1 MCLITIQ
8 ETGSSDMARELEL
21 LAKEYA
27 KKPVTVLRTNLNLY
41 QSSIGTVAAP
51 FLKQVAAQAKKD
63 KVSTVTIV
71 AIIKEP
77 E

>member
-1 MCLITIQ
+1 
-8 ETGSSDMARELEL
+8 MARELEL

-27 KKPVTVLRTNLNLY
+27 KNPVTVLRTNLNLY

>member
-1 MCLITIQ
+1 
-8 ETGSSDMARELEL
+8 MARELEL

-41 QSSIGTVAAP
+41 QTPISTVAAM

-63 KVSTVTIV
+63 KTASVTLV
-71 AIIKEP
+71 AVIKES

>member
-1 MCLITIQ
+1 
-8 ETGSSDMARELEL
+8 MARELEL

-27 KKPVTVLRTNLNLY
+27 KNPVTVLRTNLNLY

-51 FLKQVAAQAKKD
+51 FLKQVAAQAKKY
-63 KVSTVTIV
+63 KTESVTLV
-71 AIIKEP
+71 AIIKES

>member
-1 MCLITIQ
+1 
-8 ETGSSDMARELEL
+8 MARELEL

-27 KKPVTVLRTNLNLY
+27 KNPVTVLRSNLNLY

-51 FLKQVAAQAKKD
+51 FLKQVAAQAKKE

-71 AIIKEP
+71 AVIKEP

>member
-1 MCLITIQ
+1 
-8 ETGSSDMARELEL
+8 MARELEL

-27 KKPVTVLRTNLNLY
+27 KNPVTVLRTNLNLY
-41 QSSIGTVAAP
+41 QSPISTAAAQ
-51 FLKQVAAQAKKD
+51 FLKQVAAQAKKE

>member
-1 MCLITIQ
+1 
-8 ETGSSDMARELEL
+8 MARELEL

-27 KKPVTVLRTNLNLY
+27 KNPVTVIRTNLNLY

-51 FLKQVAAQAKKD
+51 FLKQVATQAKKD
-63 KVSTVTIV
+63 KTASVTLV
-71 AIIKEP
+71 AVIKES

>member
-1 MCLITIQ
+1 
-8 ETGSSDMARELEL
+8 MARELEL

-27 KKPVTVLRTNLNLY
+27 KNPVTVIRTNLNLY

-51 FLKQVAAQAKKD
+51 FLKQVATQAKKD
-63 KVSTVTIV
+63 KNASVTLV
-71 AIIKEP
+71 AIIKES

>member
-1 MCLITIQ
+1 
-8 ETGSSDMARELEL
+8 MARELEL

-27 KKPVTVLRTNLNLY
+27 KNPVTVLRTNLNLY
-41 QSSIGTVAAP
+41 QSPISTAAAP

-63 KVSTVTIV
+63 TVSSVTLV
-71 AIIKEP
+71 AVIKES

>member
-1 MCLITIQ
+1 
-8 ETGSSDMARELEL
+8 MARELEL

-27 KKPVTVLRTNLNLY
+27 KNPVTVLRTNLNLY
-41 QSSIGTVAAP
+41 QSSISTVAAP

-63 KVSTVTIV
+63 KVSSVTLV
-71 AIIKEP
+71 AVIKEP

>member
-1 MCLITIQ
+1 
-8 ETGSSDMARELEL
+8 MARELEL

-27 KKPVTVLRTNLNLY
+27 KNPVTVLRTNLNLY
-41 QSSIGTVAAP
+41 QSSIGTVAAT
-51 FLKQVAAQAKKD
+51 FLKQVAAQAKKE

>member
-1 MCLITIQ
+1 
-8 ETGSSDMARELEL
+8 MARELEL

-27 KKPVTVLRTNLNLY
+27 KNPMTVLRTNLNLY
-41 QSSIGTVAAP
+41 QTSIGTVAAP
-51 FLKQVAAQAKKD
+51 FLKQVAAQAKKE

>member
-1 MCLITIQ
+1 
-8 ETGSSDMARELEL
+8 MARELEL

-27 KKPVTVLRTNLNLY
+27 KNPVTVLRSNLNLY

-63 KVSTVTIV
+63 KTTSVTLV
-71 AIIKEP
+71 AVIKES

>member
-1 MCLITIQ
+1 
-8 ETGSSDMARELEL
+8 MAHVLEL

-41 QSSIGTVAAP
+41 QSSIGTVAVP

-63 KVSTVTIV
+63 KTASVTLV
-71 AIIKEP
+71 AVIKES

>member
-1 MCLITIQ
+1 
-8 ETGSSDMARELEL
+8 MARELEI

-41 QSSIGTVAAP
+41 QTPIGTVAAP
-51 FLKQVAAQAKKD
+51 FLKQVSAQAKKD
-63 KVSTVTIV
+63 KVSTVTLV
-71 AIIKEP
+71 AVIKES